1 MDCFNR
7 FILKLLITGSLK
19 AYMLTKSGLEFNQQN
34 KTVGTSSDARPW
46 PIVSTLAAAKK
57 KKSMVKHPR
66 LSTAMRV
73 EGASSFSSYSRS
85 DSEPHHRKAWCPW
98 QNAEASQ
105 PTESLMHF
113 PMIFRA
119 TKSGCCSLSSWWIH
133 GGSWLEVKTIMEFPY
148 DRDYTPEKLW
158 WLWKI
163 PTIWVD
169 VSPIKRL
176 GNFPT
181 SYLLPGRH
189 SWKVQPT
196 K

>member
-85 DSEPHHRKAWCPW
+85 DSDPHHRKA
-98 QNAEASQ
+98 
-105 PTESLMHF
+105 
-113 PMIFRA
+113 
-119 TKSGCCSLSSWWIH
+119 
-133 GGSWLEVKTIMEFPY
+133 
-148 DRDYTPEKLW
+148 
-158 WLWKI
+158 
-163 PTIWVD
+163 
-169 VSPIKRL
+169 
-176 GNFPT
+176 
-181 SYLLPGRH
+181 
-189 SWKVQPT
+189 
-196 K
+196 

>member
-85 DSEPHHRKAWCPW
+85 DSDPHHRKAWCPW
-98 QNAEASQ
+98 QFCRKLRDPS
-105 PTESLMHF
+105 ESLMQPF
-113 PMIFRA
+113 
-119 TKSGCCSLSSWWIH
+119 SH
-133 GGSWLEVKTIMEFPY
+133 GFSAQQK
-148 DRDYTPEKLW
+148 
-158 WLWKI
+158 
-163 PTIWVD
+163 VD
-169 VSPIKRL
+169 VVLSVHGEFMVGAGGENDHGISLWQGLHPRKTLMTLENSNHLSQCI
-176 GNFPT
+176 
-181 SYLLPGRH
+181 SYKEVR
-189 SWKVQPT
+189 
-196 K
+196 

>member
-46 PIVSTLAAAKK
+46 PIVSTLAAAQK

-73 EGASSFSSYSRS
+73 EGASSSSSYSRS

-98 QNAEASQ
+98 QNARSFSTNRESHAFSHDFPRNKKWMLFSQ
-105 PTESLMHF
+105 FMVN
-113 PMIFRA
+113 
-119 TKSGCCSLSSWWIH
+119 SWWELVGGENDH
-133 GGSWLEVKTIMEFPY
+133 GISLWQGLHPRKTLMTLENSNHLSRCI
-148 DRDYTPEKLW
+148 
-158 WLWKI
+158 
-163 PTIWVD
+163 
-169 VSPIKRL
+169 
-176 GNFPT
+176 
-181 SYLLPGRH
+181 SYKEVR
-189 SWKVQPT
+189 
-196 K
+196 